1 MKKLM
6 MMTAAF
12 AVLGAPVA
20 LADHHEGGDH
30 KGKMMEKF
38 DADGNGAISKE
49 EFMKSSEDRFNKMDT
64 DGNGEIS
71 KEEAQAM
78 KDKMREKM
86 KERMETR
93 KEHRS
98 EHSDDASH
106 E

>member
-1 MKKLM
+1 MNREKIMRKLM
-6 MMTAAF
+6 IMAAAF

-20 LADHHEGGDH
+20 FADHHGD
-30 KGKMMEKF
+30 KGMEKF

-49 EFMKSSEDRFNKMDT
+49 EFMKSSEDRFSKMDT

-71 KEEAQAM
+71 KDEGKAM

-86 KERMETR
+86 KERMDKR
-93 KEHRS
+93 KDRRS
-98 EHSDDASH
+98 ERDADS